1 MARILVQTDDRRTV
15 LEAANV
21 ELADINEEHLASDLL
36 ERLERAIT
44 LADRSAGCSARPL
57 RRLASIVPLS
67 DYRDLGG

>member
-15 LEAANV
+15 LEAPNV
-21 ELADINEEHLASDLL
+21 ELNEERLAADLL

-44 LADRSAGCSARPL
+44 LADGSAASSARPL